1 MSERSHFPLAKIKH
15 FTTSCQILIRRK
27 LAEEYHF
34 PKQTGQVF
42 LLFWVACLTLSPSPA
57 LISSSVISS
66 CLNANSK
73 GARAVFHSNR
83 SFVIKEGGGKPHT
96 GRPCAPAVAVCCLK
110 QRGWGLRFCLNSR
123 ERPQSLPAPAR
134 TRWRKS
140 VLNLRARSHQNNI
153 WVSGLQSVL
162 LAEKKGEKT
171 RKKENRQRTEHKEMS
186 RQAAA
191 HTRQLWW
198 RERRGQLGVNINTG
212 SAVTAQQVIMITTC
226 SLGGLS
232 LI

>member
-42 LLFWVACLTLSPSPA
+42 LLFWVACPTLSPSPA

-83 SFVIKEGGGKPHT
+83 SFVIKEGGKPHA

-110 QRGWGLRFCLNSR
+110 QRGWGLRFCLNSQ

-162 LAEKKGEKT
+162 LAEKKERKQE
-171 RKKENRQRTEHKEMS
+171 RKKTDREQSTKRCRGRQQPTQGNFGGEREEASSASTSTPVLQSLLS
-186 RQAAA
+186 R
-191 HTRQLWW
+191 
-198 RERRGQLGVNINTG
+198 
-212 SAVTAQQVIMITTC
+212 
-226 SLGGLS
+226 
-232 LI
+232 

>member
-42 LLFWVACLTLSPSPA
+42 LLFWVACPTLSPSPA

-83 SFVIKEGGGKPHT
+83 SFVIKEGGGEPHA

-123 ERPQSLPAPAR
+123 ERPQSLPALADASPSSIYEPDLTKTISEFLACSR
-134 TRWRKS
+134 CYWLKKKERKQERKKTDREQS
-140 VLNLRARSHQNNI
+140 TKRCRGRQQPTQGNFGGEREEASSASTSTPV
-153 WVSGLQSVL
+153 LQSL
-162 LAEKKGEKT
+162 L
-171 RKKENRQRTEHKEMS
+171 S
-186 RQAAA
+186 R
-191 HTRQLWW
+191 
-198 RERRGQLGVNINTG
+198 
-212 SAVTAQQVIMITTC
+212 
-226 SLGGLS
+226 
-232 LI
+232 

>member
-42 LLFWVACLTLSPSPA
+42 LLFWVACPTLSPSPA

-83 SFVIKEGGGKPHT
+83 SFVIKEGGGKPHA

-123 ERPQSLPAPAR
+123 ERPQSLPALADASPSSIYEPDLTKTISEFLACSR
-134 TRWRKS
+134 CYWLKKKERKQERKKTDREQS
-140 VLNLRARSHQNNI
+140 TKRCRGRQQPTQGNFGGEREEASSASTSTPV
-153 WVSGLQSVL
+153 LQSL
-162 LAEKKGEKT
+162 L
-171 RKKENRQRTEHKEMS
+171 S
-186 RQAAA
+186 R
-191 HTRQLWW
+191 
-198 RERRGQLGVNINTG
+198 
-212 SAVTAQQVIMITTC
+212 
-226 SLGGLS
+226 
-232 LI
+232 